1 MKKTVILG
9 VTGCIAA
16 YKSCEI
22 VSRFIKLGYDVR
34 VIMTVNATEFVS
46 KLSFETL
53 SNNRVVVEIFDPN
66 REFETEHISYAKL
79 ASAFV
84 IAPATANVIGK
95 IANGIADDM
104 LTTTVMA
111 TQAPVFICPA
121 MNTNMYNNPTVTKNI
136 ETLKEKG
143 YIIIDST
150 EGRLACGDI
159 GKGKMAEPVDIVE
172 MIDKL
177 LTPKPDFRGKT
188 VLITAGA
195 TIEPIDAVR
204 YITNHSSGKM
214 GVALAEAVLDRGGN
228 VILVAGNTSVPLPKG
243 VTVVKVKTT
252 RDMLEAVTEKLNDSD
267 VIIKCAAPA
276 DYRPKEVAAQKIKSE
291 VLNLE
296 LVKNPDIAKAVGNV
310 KGDKK
315 LVIFAAET
323 NDLIENASGKL
334 MNKGADIVVA
344 NDVTKEGAGFGTD
357 TNIATIIR
365 KDGVIKPLEKMPK
378 RELADVILDN
388 ILELE

>member
-53 SNNRVVVEIFDPN
+53 SNNRVVVETFDPN

-365 KDGVIKPLEKMPK
+365 KDEVIKPLEKMPK

>member
-53 SNNRVVVEIFDPN
+53 SNNRVVVETFDPN

>member
-34 VIMTVNATEFVS
+34 VIMTINATEFVS

-53 SNNRVVVEIFDPN
+53 SNNRVVVETFDPN

>member
-22 VSRFIKLGYDVR
+22 VSRFIKFGYDVR

-53 SNNRVVVEIFDPN
+53 SNNRVVVETFDPN

-172 MIDKL
+172 EVDKL

-388 ILELE
+388 ILEIE

>member
-53 SNNRVVVEIFDPN
+53 SNNRVVVETFDPN

-172 MIDKL
+172 MVDKL

-252 RDMLEAVTEKLNDSD
+252 RDMLEAVTENLNDSD
-267 VIIKCAAPA
+267 IIIKCAAPA

-296 LVKNPDIAKAVGNV
+296 LIKNPDIAKAVGNV

>member
-53 SNNRVVVEIFDPN
+53 SNNRVVVETFDPN

-172 MIDKL
+172 MVDKL

-252 RDMLEAVTEKLNDSD
+252 RDMLEAVTENLNDSD
-267 VIIKCAAPA
+267 IIIKCAAPA

-296 LVKNPDIAKAVGNV
+296 LIKNPDIAKAVGNV

-365 KDGVIKPLEKMPK
+365 KDGVIKPFEKMPK

>member
-53 SNNRVVVEIFDPN
+53 SNNRVVVETFDPN

-252 RDMLEAVTEKLNDSD
+252 RDMLEAVTENLNDSD
-267 VIIKCAAPA
+267 IIIKCAAPA

>member
-22 VSRFIKLGYDVR
+22 VSRFIKFGYDVR

-53 SNNRVVVEIFDPN
+53 SNNRVVVETFDPN

-172 MIDKL
+172 EVDKL

-252 RDMLEAVTEKLNDSD
+252 RDMLEAVTENLNDSD
-267 VIIKCAAPA
+267 IIIKCAAPA

-296 LVKNPDIAKAVGNV
+296 LIKNPDIAKAVGNV

-388 ILELE
+388 ILEIE